1 MTAKEEIIAK
11 LGISN
16 DDFLTALKER
26 MTRNKTSANG
36 EVVAWHKELFSGEKP
51 QQQETM
57 KVEVEK
63 TGTKGFFHKA
73 KRKEAKL
80 RLALTGASGSGKTFS
95 ALTLAQGLG
104 GPIAVADTERGSAA
118 LYSDKFNFDTIEIT
132 PPYNLKKWLDVFE
145 GATEASYNVLILDS
159 ITPLWS
165 GEGGLLEQKDQL
177 SKHGGKNSYTA
188 WADVTPMYNRFVER
202 MLNANIHVIATIRSK
217 TEYSMETDGGRT
229 IIKKVG
235 LGPQFRDGIDY
246 EFTTVFDIA
255 SDHSALVSK
264 DRSGL
269 FDAKTPFVISRETGT
284 MIKKWLEGGQ

>member
-1 MTAKEEIIAK
+1 MTAKEEIIER
-11 LGISN
+11 LGLTN
-16 DDFLTALKER
+16 EQFLGELKKR
-26 MTRNKTSANG
+26 MNEHGASASG
-36 EVVAWHKELFSGEKP
+36 EVITWHKEIFQNKKPEK
-51 QQQETM
+51 QETIETP
-57 KVEVEK
+57 KP
-63 TGTKGFFHKA
+63 TGLFHRA
-73 KRKEAKL
+73 KRKESKL

-95 ALTLAQGLG
+95 ALLLAQGLG
-104 GPIAVADTERGSAA
+104 GNVAVADTERGSAA
-118 LYSDKFNFDTIEIT
+118 LYSDKFDFDTIEIT
-132 PPYNLKKWLDVFE
+132 PPYNLKKWLDVFDAAVDS
-145 GATEASYNVLILDS
+145 GYNILILDS

-177 SKHGGKNSYTA
+177 AKHGGKNSYTA

-246 EFTTVFDIA
+246 EFTTVFDMA
-255 SDHSALVSK
+255 SDHSVLVSK

-269 FDAKTPFVISRETGT
+269 FDTKTPFIISKDTGAQ
-284 MIKKWLEGGQ
+284 IKKWLEGVK